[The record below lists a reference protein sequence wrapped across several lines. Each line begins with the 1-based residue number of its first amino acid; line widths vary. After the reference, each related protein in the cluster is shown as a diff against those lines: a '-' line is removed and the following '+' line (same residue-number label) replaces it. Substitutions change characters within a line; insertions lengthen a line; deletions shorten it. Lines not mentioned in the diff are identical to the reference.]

1 MLDVSRSSMAYPCSH
16 RSTCLRVSTGHVCAA
31 GAVVVVP
38 VVVAGGRHP
47 VTIAAH
53 AAIRIF
59 FIVSGSVV
67 SRHRFATRRAELPS
81 LFGLRAARRTVQHPK
96 ILATM
101 RAEVQVATLRQV
113 TAAKATPFRRLR

>member
-1 MLDVSRSSMAYPCSH
+1 MLDVSRSSMAYPCSQ
-16 RSTCLRVSTGHVCAA
+16 RSTCLRVSTGHVCA
-31 GAVVVVP
+31 GGPAVVVVP

-81 LFGLRAARRTVQHPK
+81 LFGLRAARRTVQHTK
-96 ILATM
+96 IL
-101 RAEVQVATLRQV
+101 
-113 TAAKATPFRRLR
+113 